1 MMLSILTIFR
11 GLPGSGKSTM
21 ASSLAKKTG
30 AMVIE
35 PDALLVVDG
44 VYAYSERRYRE
55 AVKACELIL
64 RYAGM
69 GWMGA
74 DVIYADVLPTVAD
87 VDRVIK
93 SYRFEGD
100 ERFIVKVISLAT
112 TADDAILTNRHNV
125 AEEDIRR
132 MERDWEAYPGELV
145 M

>member
-55 AVKACELIL
+55 AVKTCELIL
-64 RYAGM
+64 RYVGM

-125 AEEDIRR
+125 AEEDVRR

>member
-1 MMLSILTIFR
+1 MLSILTIFR